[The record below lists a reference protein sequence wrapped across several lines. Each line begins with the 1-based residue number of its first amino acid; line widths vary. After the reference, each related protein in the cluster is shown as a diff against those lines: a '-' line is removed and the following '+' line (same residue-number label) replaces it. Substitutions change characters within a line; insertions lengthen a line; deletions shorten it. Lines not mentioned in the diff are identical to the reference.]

1 MRNRILGGIAIAGLL
16 SLAPAKPL
24 AASDWLG
31 QPVCTIGAFQV
42 CLSVHLISYDGT
54 TLRFEVFNLAG
65 TFGVSHTITA
75 LGFYHSGTT
84 HWTGLADCTGCPLG
98 WDGVPDANTE
108 IKMNGSGFPLELGVD
123 NNGIKTGIPSSFSF
137 IFTLVLTNDPGNP
150 DSDFD
155 FFADDLQLRWHSQ
168 AIDGGDRS
176 IKCDTGWSDGSDS
189 YPGCEIIPEPFTM
202 ALLGTGL
209 VGLGGA
215 ALRRRRKG
223 LNVVDG

>member
-42 CLSVHLISYDGT
+42 CLSVHVISFDGT
-54 TLRFEVFNLAG
+54 NLTFTVTNLAG

-75 LGFYHSGTT
+75 LGFYHSGAT
-84 HWTGLADCTGCPLG
+84 HWVGSADCTTCPLG

-108 IKMNGSGFPLELGVD
+108 IKHNGSGFDLELGVD
-123 NNGIKTGIPSSFSF
+123 NNGIKTGIPSSLGFT
-137 IFTLVLTNDPGNP
+137 FTLVLSNP
-150 DSDFD
+150 DID
-155 FFADDLQLRWHSQ
+155 FFRDDLQLRWHSQ
-168 AIDGGDRS
+168 AIGGTDES
-176 IKCDTGWSDGSDS
+176 IKCDTGWSDGGDS
-189 YPGCEIIPEPFTM
+189 YPGCEIVPEPFTM